1 MHNQKDNNNLK
12 TKNNQ
17 NSQKIELHGS
27 LTPKE
32 IKKKHSCRLVGG
44 AEMGSQGGEDWWQD
58 SRWQTQGGGGWWNR
72 QARLQIADPEGPHSH
87 IDKPG
92 GTAGEQSRQQ
102 NPGLQ
107 HGEIKPQTS
116 D

>member
-1 MHNQKDNNNLK
+1 MAAGKPCK
-12 TKNNQ
+12 
-17 NSQKIELHGS
+17 
-27 LTPKE
+27 
-32 IKKKHSCRLVGG
+32 V
-44 AEMGSQGGEDWWQD
+44 EDCG
-58 SRWQTQGGGGWWNR
+58 TG

-92 GTAGEQSRQQ
+92 ETAGERNRPH

-107 HGEIKPQTS
+107 RGEIKPQTS